1 MCGSIPTDALE
12 DGTTSLKTQFE
23 LEYWPTAVDTQY
35 NGRVNKKTKYLTN
48 SSAWKADKPFSFLKT
63 MTATV
68 TQLGQIN
75 KAGDKK
81 ALYLKL
87 FTGEVYEAFR
97 NSTIAKGLVMNRT
110 LRGGKEA
117 QFFHTGRIQAGY
129 HTPGNAIL
137 GSGNP
142 PAAETTIAM
151 DDLLVAS
158 AFVDNLDETLAQYD
172 IRGPIARQIGQSLA
186 EFYDRRIFRVL
197 DRASGLTAAVTGEPG
212 GFQINLGASKE
223 YDAQALVDGF
233 FEAAARLDEI
243 AAPKD
248 GRVAVLS
255 PRQYYAL
262 ISQVDTNILNREY
275 GAAGGSL
282 NSGEGLYE
290 IAGIK
295 IYKSNNIPFL
305 GKYGSAAGTAIDAA
319 AVTGENNNYGIASNF
334 TNSCGLIFH
343 RDAAGVVEAI
353 GPSVQTTGADTK
365 VIYQGDVIVGRLAY
379 GAGPVRVS
387 CAGAFRNV

>member
-1 MCGSIPTDALE
+1 MT
-12 DGTTSLKTQFE
+12 
-23 LEYWPTAVDTQY
+23 
-35 NGRVNKKTKYLTN
+35 
-48 SSAWKADKPFSFLKT
+48 FS
-63 MTATV
+63 V
-68 TQLGQIN
+68 TQLGQVN
-75 KAGDKK
+75 GAGDTK

-97 NSTIAKGLVMNRT
+97 NATIAKGLVMNRT
-110 LRGGKEA
+110 LKNGKEA
-117 QFFHTGRIQAGY
+117 QFIHTGRVSAGY
-129 HTPGNAIL
+129 HTPGTAIL
-137 GSGNP
+137 GSGDP
-142 PAAETTIAM
+142 LAAETTIAM

-158 AFVDNLDETLAQYD
+158 AFVDNLDEVLAQYD

-186 EFYDRRIFRVL
+186 EYYDRRIFRVL
-197 DRASGLTAAVTGEPG
+197 DKASAETAPVTGEPG
-212 GFQINLGASKE
+212 GFQVNLGAGNE

-233 FEAAARLDEI
+233 FEAAARLDEV

-248 GRVAVLS
+248 GRVAVLA

-275 GAAGGSL
+275 GATGGSL
-282 NSGEGLYE
+282 NTGEGLYE

-305 GKYGSAAGTAIDAA
+305 GNYGSAAGTSIEAPAA
-319 AVTGENNNYGIASNF
+319 GENNDYGDGTAGDF
-334 TNSCGLIFH
+334 DNSCGLIFH

-379 GAGPVRVS
+379 GCGPVRVS
-387 CAGAFRNV
+387 VAGAFRNV

>member
-1 MCGSIPTDALE
+1 M
-12 DGTTSLKTQFE
+12 
-23 LEYWPTAVDTQY
+23 
-35 NGRVNKKTKYLTN
+35 
-48 SSAWKADKPFSFLKT
+48 
-63 MTATV
+63 ATL
-68 TQLGQIN
+68 TQLGQAN
-75 KAGDKK
+75 KAGDTK

-97 NSTIAKGLVMNRT
+97 NSTIAKGLVMNRSLT
-110 LRGGKEA
+110 NGKEA
-117 QFFHTGRIQAGY
+117 QFIHTGRVSAGY
-129 HTPGNAIL
+129 HTAGTAIL
-137 GSGNP
+137 GSGDP
-142 PAAETTIAM
+142 PVAETTIAM

-158 AFVDNLDETLAQYD
+158 AFVDNLDEVLAQYD
-172 IRGPIARQIGQSLA
+172 IRGPISRQIGQSLA

-197 DRASGLTAAVTGEPG
+197 DQAAGDTAAVTGEPG
-212 GFQINLGASKE
+212 GFEVNLGSGNE
-223 YDAQALVDGF
+223 YNAQALVDGF
-233 FEAAARLDEI
+233 FEAAARLDEV
-243 AAPKD
+243 AAPQD

-262 ISQVDTNILNREY
+262 ISQVDTNILNRDL
-275 GAAGGSL
+275 GNSQGSM

-305 GKYGSAAGTAIDAA
+305 TRYGSASGELIDAA
-319 AVTGENNNYGIASNF
+319 AVTGENNSYGVRTDF

-379 GAGPVRVS
+379 GAGAVRVS
-387 CAGAFRNV
+387 VAGAFRNV

>member
-1 MCGSIPTDALE
+1 
-12 DGTTSLKTQFE
+12 
-23 LEYWPTAVDTQY
+23 V
-35 NGRVNKKTKYLTN
+35 
-48 SSAWKADKPFSFLKT
+48 
-63 MTATV
+63 TATV
-68 TQLGQIN
+68 TQLGQAN
-75 KAGDKK
+75 GAGDTQ
-81 ALYLKL
+81 ALFLKL

-97 NSTIAKGLVMNRT
+97 NATIAKGLVMNRT
-110 LRGGKEA
+110 LRNGKEA
-117 QFFHTGRIQAGY
+117 QFIHTGRINAGY
-129 HTPGNAIL
+129 HTPGTAIL
-137 GSGNP
+137 GSGDP
-142 PAAETTIAM
+142 DVAETTIAM

-158 AFVDNLDETLAQYD
+158 AFVDNLDEVLAQYD

-197 DRASGLTAAVTGEPG
+197 DQAAEATAAVTGEPG
-212 GFQINLGASKE
+212 GFEVNLGAGNQ

-233 FEAAARLDEI
+233 FEAAARLDEV
-243 AAPKD
+243 AAPQD

-262 ISQVDTNILNREY
+262 ISQVDTNILNRDL
-275 GAAGGSL
+275 GATGGSL
-282 NSGEGLYE
+282 NTGEGLYE

-305 GKYGSAAGTAIDAA
+305 GNYGSAAGAAIDAG
-319 AVTGENNNYGIASNF
+319 AVAGENNDYGVAADF
-334 TNSCGLIFH
+334 ANSCGLIFH

-379 GAGPVRVS
+379 GAGAVRVS
-387 CAGAFRNV
+387 VAGAFRNV

>member
-1 MCGSIPTDALE
+1 VT
-12 DGTTSLKTQFE
+12 
-23 LEYWPTAVDTQY
+23 
-35 NGRVNKKTKYLTN
+35 
-48 SSAWKADKPFSFLKT
+48 FS
-63 MTATV
+63 V
-68 TQLGQIN
+68 TQLGQAN
-75 KAGDKK
+75 GAGDTQ
-81 ALYLKL
+81 ALFLKL

-97 NSTIAKGLVMNRT
+97 NATIAKGLVMNRT
-110 LRGGKEA
+110 LKNGKEA
-117 QFFHTGRIQAGY
+117 QFIHTGRVSAGY

-137 GSGNP
+137 GSGDPNV
-142 PAAETTIAM
+142 AETTIAM

-158 AFVDNLDETLAQYD
+158 AFVDNLDEVLAQYD

-197 DRASGLTAAVTGEPG
+197 DQASAATAPVTGEPG
-212 GFQINLGASKE
+212 GFQVNLGAGNE

-233 FEAAARLDEI
+233 FEAAARLDEV
-243 AAPKD
+243 AAPQE

-262 ISQVDTNILNREY
+262 ISQVDTNILNREL
-275 GAAGGSL
+275 GGSQGSL

-305 GKYGSAAGTAIDAA
+305 TRYGSAAGELIDAA
-319 AVTGENNNYGIASNF
+319 ALGGENNDYGVRADF

-379 GAGPVRVS
+379 GCGSVRPAV
-387 CAGAFRNV
+387 AGAFRNV

>member
-1 MCGSIPTDALE
+1 
-12 DGTTSLKTQFE
+12 
-23 LEYWPTAVDTQY
+23 
-35 NGRVNKKTKYLTN
+35 
-48 SSAWKADKPFSFLKT
+48 
-63 MTATV
+63 MTFNV
-68 TQLGQIN
+68 TQLGQVN
-75 KAGDKK
+75 GAGDTK

-117 QFFHTGRIQAGY
+117 QFIHTGRIQAGY
-129 HTPGNAIL
+129 HVPGTAIL
-137 GSGNP
+137 GSGDP
-142 PAAETTIAM
+142 LAAETTIAM

-158 AFVDNLDETLAQYD
+158 AFVDNLDEVLAQYD

-197 DRASGLTAAVTGEPG
+197 DRASSATAPVTGEPG
-212 GFQINLGASKE
+212 GFQINLGVGNE

-233 FEAAARLDEI
+233 FEAAARLDEV

-248 GRVAVLS
+248 GRVAVLA

-262 ISQVDTNILNREY
+262 ISQVDTNILNRDY
-275 GAAGGSL
+275 GNSQGSL

-290 IAGIK
+290 IAGIS
-295 IYKSNNIPFL
+295 IRKSNNIPFL
-305 GKYGSAAGTAIDAA
+305 GNYGSAAGPAIDAA
-319 AVTGENNNYGIASNF
+319 AVPGENNSYGVAANF

-365 VIYQGDVIVGRLAY
+365 VIYQGDVVVGRLAY

-387 CAGAFRNV
+387 VAGAFRNV

>member
-1 MCGSIPTDALE
+1 
-12 DGTTSLKTQFE
+12 
-23 LEYWPTAVDTQY
+23 
-35 NGRVNKKTKYLTN
+35 
-48 SSAWKADKPFSFLKT
+48 
-63 MTATV
+63 MTFNV
-68 TQLGQIN
+68 TQLGQVN
-75 KAGDKK
+75 GAGDTK

-117 QFFHTGRIQAGY
+117 QFIHTGRIQAGY
-129 HTPGNAIL
+129 HVPGTAIL
-137 GSGNP
+137 GSGDP
-142 PAAETTIAM
+142 LAAETTIAM

-158 AFVDNLDETLAQYD
+158 AFVDNLDEVLAQYD

-197 DRASGLTAAVTGEPG
+197 DRASSATAPVTGEPG
-212 GFQINLGASKE
+212 GFQINLGAGNE

-233 FEAAARLDEI
+233 FEAAARLDEV

-248 GRVAVLS
+248 GRVAVLA

-262 ISQVDTNILNREY
+262 ISQVDTNILNRDY
-275 GAAGGSL
+275 GNSQGSL

-290 IAGIK
+290 IAGIS
-295 IYKSNNIPFL
+295 IRKSNNIPFL
-305 GKYGSAAGTAIDAA
+305 GKYGSAAGPSIDAA
-319 AVTGENNNYGIASNF
+319 AVAGENNSYGVAADF
-334 TNSCGLIFH
+334 ADSCGLIFH

-365 VIYQGDVIVGRLAY
+365 VIYQGDVVVGRLAY

-387 CAGAFRNV
+387 VAGAFRNI

>member
-1 MCGSIPTDALE
+1 
-12 DGTTSLKTQFE
+12 
-23 LEYWPTAVDTQY
+23 
-35 NGRVNKKTKYLTN
+35 
-48 SSAWKADKPFSFLKT
+48 

-81 ALYLKL
+81 ALFLKL

-97 NSTIAKGLVMNRT
+97 NATIAKDLVMTRT

-117 QFFHTGRIQAGY
+117 QFIHTGRIQSGY
-129 HTPGNAIL
+129 HTPGTAIL

-142 PAAETTIAM
+142 AAAETTIAM

-158 AFVDNLDETLAQYD
+158 AFVGNLDEVLSQYD

-212 GFQINLGASKE
+212 GFRINLGASKE

-233 FEAAARLDEI
+233 FEAAARLDEV
-243 AAPKD
+243 AAPQD

-255 PRQYYAL
+255 PRQYYAI

-275 GAAGGSL
+275 GNSQGNL
-282 NSGEGLYE
+282 NSGDGLYE

-295 IYKSNNIPFL
+295 IKKSNNIPFL
-305 GKYGSAAGTAIDAA
+305 GKYGSAAGATIDGA
-319 AVTGENNNYGIASNF
+319 AVTGENNNYGIGTDF

-379 GAGPVRVS
+379 GSAPVRVS
-387 CAGAFRNV
+387 VAGAFRNV